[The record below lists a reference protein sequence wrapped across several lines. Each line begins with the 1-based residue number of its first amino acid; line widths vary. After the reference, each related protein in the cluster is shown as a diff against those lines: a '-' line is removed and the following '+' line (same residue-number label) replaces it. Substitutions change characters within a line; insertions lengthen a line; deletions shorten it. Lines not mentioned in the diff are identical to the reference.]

1 MSIETRV
8 DEHCIVAKATTNSID
23 ASNASA
29 FRTAMRAVI
38 ENHDRIVIDLG
49 DVEFIDSA
57 GIGTLIACLRAS
69 GERQGQLRLCS
80 LNRPVQA
87 LFELMRMH
95 RIFEVHSDSISARAS
110 MA

>member
-1 MSIETRV
+1 MPIQHQIEDQCLVVR
-8 DEHCIVAKATTNSID
+8 ATGKNID
-23 ASNASA
+23 AGNASE
-29 FRTAMRAVI
+29 FRAAMAPLI
-38 ENHDRIVIDLG
+38 EQHARIVIDLG

-57 GIGTLIACLRAS
+57 GIGTLISCLRAC
-69 GERQGQLRLCS
+69 GERQGQLRLCR

-95 RIFEVHSDSISARAS
+95 RIFEVHDDSAAARES

>member
-1 MSIETRV
+1 MPIQQQIDDQCLMV
-8 DEHCIVAKATTNSID
+8 KATDKNID
-23 ASNASA
+23 ASNATE
-29 FRTAMRAVI
+29 FRAAMAPLI
-38 ENHDRIVIDLG
+38 EQHARIVIDLG

-57 GIGTLIACLRAS
+57 GIGTLISCLRAC
-69 GERQGQLRLCS
+69 GERQGQLRLCR

-95 RIFEVHSDSISARAS
+95 RIFEVHDDPTAARES